1 MNFCDPKLISNCF
14 FFIWFWV
21 SLLFSLLHFLIL
33 GNKQWLSIFNSN
45 MILVV
50 HLDSRFP
57 QHFVGSND
65 ESHHLC
71 FAVFPFHR
79 FLQRNQRNHRK
90 SEKNI
95 SPEFFWL
102 PGAHHSSQRFS
113 RTRSTGNRAPLIK
126 KLPQL
131 YSIETIHVAGA
142 WKLIGFILSFI
153 SIVLENRL
161 IIL

>member
-1 MNFCDPKLISNCF
+1 MDFCDPKLIFNCF

-33 GNKQWLSIFNSN
+33 ENKQWLSIFNSN

-79 FLQRNQRNHRK
+79 FLQRNQRNQRK
-90 SEKNI
+90 SEKKY
-95 SPEFFWL
+95 
-102 PGAHHSSQRFS
+102 FS
-113 RTRSTGNRAPLIK
+113 RVFLVARGTSLFPKIFKDQVDWKQSTIDK
-126 KLPQL
+126 KSSHNFTVSKQFMLL
-131 YSIETIHVAGA
+131 
-142 WKLIGFILSFI
+142 
-153 SIVLENRL
+153 VLENWL
-161 IIL
+161 ALSSVSFPSSWKIV